1 MSLESFKRQSAWGW
15 GVSIFLIAFAL
26 FSIGFITFPAIRWQ
40 FATTD
45 VRAMLDNKPLPD
57 DWSWAQILLIDVGI
71 FLSLGFL
78 SLGPITQM
86 RTKFSD
92 DGIEQPTLF
101 QNKVIRWQ
109 NVQKI
114 NNITT
119 ANIEI
124 RDAKTK
130 IYLNPN
136 LFTNPHALV
145 NELRLRVPPS
155 AFPNDE
161 QFSQEVTQD
170 KRNDSGRSAIG
181 AVIFGILI
189 FVFGKNIVAY
199 FFGLAMLGYAAFE
212 FRKWLTLRHT
222 PK

>member
-1 MSLESFKRQSAWGW
+1 MSLESFKRHSVWGW
-15 GVSIFLIAFAL
+15 GVSIFLIGFAL
-26 FSIGFITFPAIRWQ
+26 FSTGFITLPAIRWQ
-40 FATTD
+40 LATPDIRPT
-45 VRAMLDNKPLPD
+45 LDNKPLPD
-57 DWSWAQILLIDVGI
+57 DWSWVQILLIDVGI

-78 SLGPITQM
+78 SSGPITQL

-101 QNKVIRWQ
+101 QKKVIRWQ

-124 RDAKTK
+124 RDAETK
-130 IYLNPN
+130 IHINPN
-136 LFTNPHALV
+136 LFIDPDALV
-145 NELRLRVPPS
+145 NELRLRVSPS

-161 QFSQEVTQD
+161 QVFQEVTQN

-181 AVIFGILI
+181 AFIFGILI
-189 FVFGKNIVAY
+189 FVFGKNICAY
-199 FFGLAMLGYAAFE
+199 LFGLAMIGYGAFE
-212 FRKWLTLRHT
+212 FRKWLKLGRTS
-222 PK
+222 K